1 MATIKDVAKRA
12 GVSISTVS
20 NVLNSSKYVSDELT
34 QKVQAAI
41 ADLHYRV
48 DVTARNMK
56 IRNTKMIGVIVSSFH
71 IIFVPQVMNGIQ
83 KYASEHGYQILFYS
97 SDFSFEKEKHCVS
110 LLLDHKVDGIILN
123 SVASY
128 LEKKYFRELASL
140 TASHK
145 KVFVV
150 SLERNL
156 SSYGI
161 FSVHVNNFLGGK
173 IATKYLLEGGCSHIA
188 VISGPKIHDVIYD
201 RLCGYR
207 AALEDAGLV
216 YDTSM
221 IEYGDYTTLSG
232 YLAMKRIIM
241 NGIQFDGVF
250 SCNDQMAIGVLKAM
264 KENRIDCPSR
274 VKVIG
279 FDNTYVSS
287 IAVPSLTTINVPK
300 VRMGTVAAQKLTE
313 MIEGTLP
320 SGEITYEIPIGLVQ
334 RTTTDPDKENGIEL
348 EDW

>member
-1 MATIKDVAKRA
+1 M
-12 GVSISTVS
+12 G
-20 NVLNSSKYVSDELT
+20 
-34 QKVQAAI
+34 
-41 ADLHYRV
+41 
-48 DVTARNMK
+48 
-56 IRNTKMIGVIVSSFH
+56 
-71 IIFVPQVMNGIQ
+71 
-83 KYASEHGYQILFYS
+83 
-97 SDFSFEKEKHCVS
+97 
-110 LLLDHKVDGIILN
+110 
-123 SVASY
+123 
-128 LEKKYFRELASL
+128 
-140 TASHK
+140 
-145 KVFVV
+145 
-150 SLERNL
+150 
-156 SSYGI
+156 
-161 FSVHVNNFLGGK
+161 
-173 IATKYLLEGGCSHIA
+173 
-188 VISGPKIHDVIYD
+188 YD

>member
-1 MATIKDVAKRA
+1 
-12 GVSISTVS
+12 
-20 NVLNSSKYVSDELT
+20 
-34 QKVQAAI
+34 
-41 ADLHYRV
+41 
-48 DVTARNMK
+48 
-56 IRNTKMIGVIVSSFH
+56 MIGVLSVPF
-71 IIFVPQVMNGIQ
+71 IFCSPGNEWNSKIRFETCFARS
-83 KYASEHGYQILFYS
+83 YFIPR
-97 SDFSFEKEKHCVS
+97 DFSFEKEKHCVS

-173 IATKYLLEGGCSHIA
+173 IATKYLLEEGCSHIA
-188 VISGPKIHDVIYD
+188 VISGPKIHDVVYD

>member
-20 NVLNSSKYVSDELT
+20 NVINGSQYVSGELT
-34 QKVQAAI
+34 KKVQSAI
-41 ADLHYRV
+41 SELHYRV

-56 IRNTKMIGVIVSSFH
+56 IRSTKIIGVIVSSFN

-83 KYASEHGYQILFYS
+83 KFASEHGYQILFYS
-97 SDFSFEKEKHCVS
+97 SDFSFEKEKRCVS
-110 LLLDHKVDGIILN
+110 LLLDHKVDGIIMN

-128 LEKKYFRELASL
+128 QEKEYFQELAGL
-140 TASHK
+140 TVSHK

-156 SSYGI
+156 SKYGI
-161 FSVHVNNFLGGK
+161 YSVHVNNFLGGK
-173 IATKYLLEGGCSHIA
+173 IAAEYLIERGCSHIA
-188 VISGPKIHDVIYD
+188 VISGPKFHDVVYD
-201 RLCGYR
+201 RLVGYR
-207 AALEDAGLV
+207 SALEKASLA
-216 YDTSM
+216 YDSSL
-221 IEYGDYTTLSG
+221 IEYGDYTTFSG

-250 SCNDQMAIGVLKAM
+250 SCNDQMAIGVLKAL
-264 KENRIDCPSR
+264 KESRIHSPEQ
-274 VKVIG
+274 VKIIG

-313 MIEGTLP
+313 MIEGNLP
-320 SGEITYEIPIGLVQ
+320 DGEISYEIPINLIQ
-334 RTTTDPDKENGIEL
+334 RMTTDPEKENGIEL